1 MTTLDW
7 IAVIALA
14 SAILFLLFTILLV
27 VLRVRLGGQLT
38 KLKRIRTKNKKKRK
52 RLMRQ
57 RRAVEKKRRKYLI
70 WALLLFV
77 LAGAGA
83 GASAYT
89 IYYQSTNLNQKDQE
103 LMVKGYYYL
112 GDIEDQLALAESGE
126 GGEELGSDLTTLA
139 SRLGTFAVVRAD
151 YRLGSDYQQL
161 LNRYYSSLKDLG
173 INLASRNSGFYTNA
187 EELADFKEDLAKVR
201 SNQKEVFKTFSVNEA
216 SLKEQK

>member
-14 SAILFLLFTILLV
+14 SAILFLLFMLLLV
-27 VLRVRLGGQLT
+27 VLRIKSGRQLT

-52 RLMRQ
+52 RLIRQ
-57 RRAVEKKRRKYLI
+57 RRMLEKKRRKYLI
-70 WALLLFV
+70 SAILLLV
-77 LAGAGA
+77 LGSAGLGI
-83 GASAYT
+83 SAYT

-103 LMVKGYYYL
+103 MIVKGYYYL
-112 GDIEDQLALAESGE
+112 GDIEEQLSLAESGA
-126 GGEELGSDLTTLA
+126 GSDSLGNDLTTLA

-173 INLASRNSGFYTNA
+173 INLASRTSGFYANP
-187 EELADFKEDLAKVR
+187 EELSDFQEDLAKVR
-201 SNQKEVFKTFSVNEA
+201 ENQKEVFKAFTVNEA

>member
-14 SAILFLLFTILLV
+14 SAILFLLFMVLLI
-27 VLRVRLGGQLT
+27 VLRVRLGRQLS
-38 KLKRIRTKNKKKRK
+38 KLKRVRTKNKKKRK
-52 RLMRQ
+52 RLIRQ
-57 RRAVEKKRRKYLI
+57 RRIVEKKRRKYLI
-70 WALLLFV
+70 SALMLFILGGV
-77 LAGAGA
+77 GA

-103 LMVKGYYYL
+103 LIVKGYYYL
-112 GDIEDQLALAESGE
+112 GDIEDQLALAESGA
-126 GGEELGSDLTTLA
+126 GGEELGTDLATLA
-139 SRLGTFAVVRAD
+139 SRIGTFAVVRAD

-173 INLASRNSGFYTNA
+173 INLASRSSNFYTNS
-187 EELADFKEDLAKVR
+187 EELVDFQEDLAKVR
-201 SNQKEVFKTFSVNEA
+201 NNQKEVFETFSVNEA